1 MQDEQRR
8 NQRAAEET
16 ENAIRNERMERS
28 PSDGGF
34 ITDVGFTNP
43 NSPTD
48 LQGVDALQTEGGVG
62 ALDPG
67 AGGDIAGDD
76 QAHEQSIV
84 SNPDLPDADRRAPD
98 DRSSGGS
105 TTSW

>member
-1 MQDEQRR
+1 MHNEQRR
-8 NQRAAEET
+8 DQQAAEET

-34 ITDVGFTNP
+34 TTNVGFANP

-48 LQGVDALQTEGGVG
+48 LQGVDALPSEGGIG

-67 AGGDIAGDD
+67 AGGDVAGDD
-76 QAHEQSIV
+76 QAHEQSIT
-84 SNPDLPDADRRAPD
+84 SNPDLPDAARRAPS
-98 DRSSGGS
+98 DRSGGS